1 MKTEA
6 RQKLDQYDLA
16 KMQYETF
23 KTIYIAGPMT
33 GLPDFNRENFNWA
46 AMRLKKDGWDVKNPA
61 DLGDIPGATW
71 GDYMRLGLKSLLT
84 CSTIY
89 MLKGWEGSKGAKIE
103 LAVAKELGMKELYEK
118 GLEDDAK
125 QAAPAPVPSDDVVQK
140 TWALLDELEKLRGAN
155 RDEEDWD
162 TLNKRDDELRAALD
176 AVIDAAMAASSKQ
189 GGKP

>member
-6 RQKLDQYDLA
+6 RQKSDQYDLA
-16 KMQYETF
+16 KMQYEIL

-33 GLPDFNRENFNWA
+33 GLPNFNRENFNRA
-46 AMRLKKDGWDVKNPA
+46 AARLKKDGWDVKNPA

-71 GDYMRLGLKSLLT
+71 EDYIRLGLKSLLT

-118 GLEDDAK
+118 GLEDADFSHYVLNDWSLAR
-125 QAAPAPVPSDDVVQK
+125 
-140 TWALLDELEKLRGAN
+140 ELPFK
-155 RDEEDWD
+155 
-162 TLNKRDDELRAALD
+162 
-176 AVIDAAMAASSKQ
+176 
-189 GGKP
+189 KPE

>member
-33 GLPDFNRENFNWA
+33 GLPDFNREAFNLA
-46 AMRLKKDGWDVKNPA
+46 AARLKKDGWDVKNPA

-71 GDYMRLGLKSLLT
+71 GDYMRLGLKSLLC

-89 MLKGWEGSKGAKIE
+89 MLEGWEKSKGASLE
-103 LAVAKELGMKELYEK
+103 HDVAKGLGMRIMY
-118 GLEDDAK
+118 
-125 QAAPAPVPSDDVVQK
+125 QY
-140 TWALLDELEKLRGAN
+140 
-155 RDEEDWD
+155 
-162 TLNKRDDELRAALD
+162 KRPTTCPF
-176 AVIDAAMAASSKQ
+176 I
-189 GGKP
+189 